1 MQAQAQV
8 QAQVPQISIEM
19 KKKYQQT
26 KNNYKQVVKA
36 LTNLEDVKKENL
48 IVLQQISNLEPD
60 RRCFRL
66 IGGVLCERTIEEA
79 IKGLKTNIDDKI
91 SPTLKNLKEKM
102 EFYEKE
108 VIEMEKTFGNLQK
121 TNTSEAEK
129 KEEQKTEEK
138 NVGLLA

>member
-1 MQAQAQV
+1 MQA